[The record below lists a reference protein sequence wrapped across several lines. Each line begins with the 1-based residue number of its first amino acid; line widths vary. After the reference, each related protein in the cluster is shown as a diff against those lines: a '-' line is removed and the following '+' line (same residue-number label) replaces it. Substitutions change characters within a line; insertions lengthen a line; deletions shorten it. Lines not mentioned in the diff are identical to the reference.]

1 MGKKARKTQ
10 SQNPSIGAE
19 YSNTNYM
26 EEEERTPKS
35 QYKEEYAIHEDTKG
49 CYAIIA
55 TDNYFLSFSNAP
67 FKPEVKIEIP
77 YYDE

>member
-1 MGKKARKTQ
+1 
-10 SQNPSIGAE
+10 
-19 YSNTNYM
+19 M

-35 QYKEEYAIHEDTKG
+35 QYEEEDAIHEDTKG

-55 TDNYFLSFSNAP
+55 ADNYFLSFSNTP
-67 FKPEVKIEIP
+67 FKLEVKIEIP